1 MCGIFSYLGINYTD
15 EELINYSNKIVHRG
29 PDSTNYKRIRI
40 YKNLFFGFH
49 RLAIN
54 GLDSESD
61 QPFIYNGIYLIC
73 NGEIFNYKDLI
84 KKYDFENIYKSRSD
98 CEIIIHLYQK
108 FGIDETCK
116 LLDGEF
122 AFVLYDSINDIMYIA
137 RDQIGVRSL
146 YWSWNDDYSELS
158 VCSELKGL
166 PIIKNNNNNKNV
178 EQFPAACYWNSKT
191 NSIVKFFNFVNKLK
205 TNESEELII
214 NNIRKLFIEAVEKR
228 LMSDRKLACLLS
240 GGLDSTTVSAIVA
253 SKYEPYTLNTYS
265 IGLKG
270 SVDLHYAKIAA
281 EYFKTNHT
289 TIELTEN
296 EFLNSIEKTIKQIES
311 YDTTSVR
318 ASVGNYL
325 ISLYIKENSDDTVIF
340 CGDVSDEIFAS
351 YRGFYYA
358 KNDLEFYSENINM
371 LDNIQYFDILRSD
384 KSISGAGLEAR
395 VPFAD
400 PKFIKYCMNILPEYK
415 RFSKERIE
423 KYLFRKAFEDLL
435 PKELAWRVKTA
446 FSDGVSNAEKPWYL
460 IIKEYM
466 DTKYTD
472 DEFIL
477 LSSKYKHNKPYD
489 KESLYYR
496 EIYEKYYPNTS
507 HTIPYFWKQPFTKE
521 EDPSAWYIE
530 KKINNS
536 D

>member
-1 MCGIFSYLGINYTD
+1 MCGIFSYLGNKYTD
-15 EELINYSNKIVHRG
+15 VELVNYLNKISHRG
-29 PDSTNYKRIRI
+29 PDSTNYNRINE
-40 YKNLFFGFH
+40 KLFFGFH

-54 GLDSESD
+54 GLDPQSD
-61 QPFIYNGIYLIC
+61 QPFIDDGIYLIC

-84 KKYDFENIYKSRSD
+84 KKFNFEDVYKTKSD
-98 CEIIIHLYQK
+98 CEIIIHLYK
-108 FGIDETCK
+108 KHGIDATCR
-116 LLDGEF
+116 LIDGEF
-122 AFVLYDSINDIMYIA
+122 AFVLYDSIKDVIYIA
-137 RDQIGVRSL
+137 RDQLGVRSL
-146 YWSWNDDYSELS
+146 FWSWNDDYSELS

-166 PIIKNNNNNKNV
+166 PIIKNV
-178 EQFPAACYWNSKT
+178 EQFPTACYWSSETKCILKYYDFVSK
-191 NSIVKFFNFVNKLK
+191 
-205 TNESEELII
+205 I
-214 NNIRKLFIEAVEKR
+214 NNDSEDIIIDNIRTLFTEAVEKR

-253 SKYEPYTLNTYS
+253 SKYEPYTLSTYS

-270 SVDLHYAKIAA
+270 SVDLYYAQIAA

-289 TIELTEN
+289 TIELTEE
-296 EFLNSIEKTIKQIES
+296 EFLNAIDKTIKQIES

-325 ISLYIKENSDDTVIF
+325 VSLYIKENSNDTVIF

-358 KNDLEFYSENINM
+358 NSDLEFYSENIKM
-371 LDNIQYFDILRSD
+371 LENIQYFDILRSD

-395 VPFAD
+395 VPFSD
-400 PKFIKYCMNILPEYK
+400 PKFIKYCMSISPEHK

-423 KYLFRKAFEDLL
+423 KYLFRKAFEHLL

-446 FSDGVSNAEKPWYL
+446 FSDGVSNSEKPWYM

-466 DTKYTD
+466 DNKYSD
-472 DEFIL
+472 EEFIL
-477 LSSKYKHNKPYD
+477 LSNKYIHNKPYD

-496 EIYEKYYPNTS
+496 EIYESYYLNTS
-507 HTIPYFWKQPFTKE
+507 HLIPYFWKQPFIKE
-521 EDPSAWYIE
+521 EDPSAWCVE
-530 KKINNS
+530 KKLNNLV
-536 D
+536 

>member
-1 MCGIFSYLGINYTD
+1 MTGIN
-15 EELINYSNKIVHRG
+15 L
-29 PDSTNYKRIRI
+29 TN
-40 YKNLFFGFH
+40 NLT
-49 RLAIN
+49 N
-54 GLDSESD
+54 N
-61 QPFIYNGIYLIC
+61 IYNFFYNELHEDEIC
-73 NGEIFNYKDLI
+73 
-84 KKYDFENIYKSRSD
+84 KKIRE
-98 CEIIIHLYQK
+98 K
-108 FGIDETCK
+108 F
-116 LLDGEF
+116 
-122 AFVLYDSINDIMYIA
+122 
-137 RDQIGVRSL
+137 
-146 YWSWNDDYSELS
+146 
-158 VCSELKGL
+158 
-166 PIIKNNNNNKNV
+166 
-178 EQFPAACYWNSKT
+178 
-191 NSIVKFFNFVNKLK
+191 IV
-205 TNESEELII
+205 
-214 NNIRKLFIEAVEKR
+214 AVEKR
-228 LMSDRKLACLLS
+228 LLSDRKVACLLS
-240 GGLDSTTVSAIVA
+240 GGLDSSTVASIVA
-253 SKYEPYTLNTYS
+253 RKFGAHNLNTYS
-265 IGLKG
+265 IGMKGATDLK
-270 SVDLHYAKIAA
+270 YAESMSKYI
-281 EYFKTNHT
+281 KSNHVN
-289 TIELTEN
+289 IELTEN
-296 EFLNSIEKTIKQIES
+296 NFLDAIDKTIYQIES
-311 YDTTSVR
+311 YDTTTVR
-318 ASVGNYL
+318 ASVGNFL
-325 ISLYIKENSDDTVIF
+325 VSLYIKENSDDTVIF

-477 LSSKYKHNKPYD
+477 LSNKYIHNKPYD

>member
-1 MCGIFSYLGINYTD
+1 MCGIFSYLGSNYTD
-15 EELINYSNKIVHRG
+15 KQLINYSNKISHRG
-29 PDSTNYKRIRI
+29 PDSTNYKRVNE
-40 YKNLFFGFH
+40 KLFLGFH

-54 GLDSESD
+54 GLDPESD
-61 QPFIYNGIYLIC
+61 QPIIDNGIYLIC

-84 KKYDFENIYKSRSD
+84 TKYNFEDKYKTRSD

-108 FGIDETCK
+108 LGIDETCK

-122 AFVLYDSINDIMYIA
+122 AFVLYDSNTDVIYIA
-137 RDQIGVRSL
+137 RDQLGVRSL
-146 YWSWNDDYSELS
+146 FWSWNDDYSEIS

-166 PIIKNNNNNKNV
+166 PIVKDVN
-178 EQFPAACYWNSKT
+178 QFPSACYWSSNT
-191 NSIVKFFNFVNKLK
+191 NKIVKFYNFISKL
-205 TNESEELII
+205 NNDSEELII
-214 NNIRKLFIEAVEKR
+214 DNIRILFTEAVEKR

-253 SKYEPYTLNTYS
+253 SKYEPYTLSTYS

-270 SVDLHYAKIAA
+270 SVDLYYAKIAA
-281 EYFKTNHT
+281 DYFKTNHT
-289 TIELTEN
+289 NIELTED

-325 ISLYIKENSDDTVIF
+325 VSLYIKENSDDTVIF

-358 KNDLEFYSENINM
+358 NNDLEFYNENIKM

-395 VPFAD
+395 VPFSD
-400 PKFIKYCMNILPEYK
+400 PKFIKYCMSILPEHK
-415 RFSKERIE
+415 RFSCDRIE
-423 KYLFRKAFEDLL
+423 KYLFRKAFDHLL

-446 FSDGVSNAEKPWYL
+446 FSDGVSNSEKPWYQ
-460 IIKEYM
+460 IIKEFM
-466 DTKYTD
+466 DTKYTNE
-472 DEFIL
+472 EFIL
-477 LSSKYKHNKPYD
+477 LSNKYTHNKPYD

-496 EIYEKYYPNTS
+496 EIYESYYPNTS
-507 HTIPYFWKQPFTKE
+507 HTIPYFWRQPFIKE
-521 EDPSAWYIE
+521 DDPSAWCVE
-530 KKINNS
+530 KKLNN
-536 D
+536 